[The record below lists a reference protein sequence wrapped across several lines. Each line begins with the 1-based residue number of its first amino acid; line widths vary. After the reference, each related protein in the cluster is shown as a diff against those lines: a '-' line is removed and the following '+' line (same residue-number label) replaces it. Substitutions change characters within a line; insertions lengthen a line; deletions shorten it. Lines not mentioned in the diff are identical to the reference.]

1 MALRHKMSDQ
11 CAPDKTYCSLNSTR
25 HWSARLPPSD
35 SFIERVSVS
44 GTISLVRA
52 CKYTRSPWNKIASIS
67 VCVQE
72 STESDRLKSKAE
84 RDINAHCRPLECWLK
99 ASWPWWMLPRI
110 EVIERD
116 RKTRSK
122 RAKRA
127 AKLTWIDRKRFIFL
141 VKHERRQNGA
151 HMSFIDY
158 KGKLTWI
165 DRKRFIFL
173 VKHEGRQNGVGFI
186 DYKRTGKLGNWELLL
201 LLIGCWLV
209 FLRGLANSLY
219 KPSIDRTKLLEC
231 FQENEGCVLVYR
243 TEGVTIVLLSLR
255 AFV

>member
-11 CAPDKTYCSLNSTR
+11 CAPDKIYCSLNSTR

-52 CKYTRSPWNKIASIS
+52 CKYTRSPWNNIASIS

-72 STESDRLKSKAE
+72 STESDRLKSKAASE
-84 RDINAHCRPLECWLK
+84 TNAHCRPLECWLK

-151 HMSFIDY
+151 QVSFIDY
-158 KGKLTWI
+158 KGTADWLLARILKWI
-165 DRKRFIFL
+165 S
-173 VKHEGRQNGVGFI
+173 
-186 DYKRTGKLGNWELLL
+186 W
-201 LLIGCWLV
+201 LLIG
-209 FLRGLANSLY
+209 
-219 KPSIDRTKLLEC
+219 
-231 FQENEGCVLVYR
+231 
-243 TEGVTIVLLSLR
+243 
-255 AFV
+255 